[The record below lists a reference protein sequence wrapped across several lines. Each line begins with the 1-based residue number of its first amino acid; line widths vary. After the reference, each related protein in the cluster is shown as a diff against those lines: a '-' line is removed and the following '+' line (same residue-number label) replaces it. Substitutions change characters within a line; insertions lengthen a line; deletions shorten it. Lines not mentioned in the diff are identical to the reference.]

1 MKRLKNALLFS
12 ISTIQI
18 NSIILILLSL
28 CSLSISSKSLALI
41 THTVN
46 VIHGNKPKVVNIEA
60 AAKKQG
66 FTINGVFYSANTNNL
81 NDIQIN
87 QFDGNLKINDFII
100 KNYTINDL
108 DMTTNYDDSDEDGIS
123 YRTPFSVEPTTYS
136 WVDNNGVTIEGN
148 DRARIIGCSSGFS
161 MPLYLTISTKVK
173 TYSEYGIPNESEYA
187 DITQQYKIMAEPEIC
202 YAKPYQMTLFPNYVW
217 GSVRSILYQGRQ
229 ECILSGYRDDQLI
242 ESLDDYRMHL
252 VNGWNFDNSRNRNSI
267 CGGGYNAQVFDPI
280 NGFKAS
286 AVPHFPT
293 TGFSGAKFQLVMT
306 GNQNDFNYGLT
317 QNPNNSVTI
326 DNQGFVTLVNK
337 PTGPVTIK
345 ATFKHDNQIAEKL
358 YTFSLTGIWANPRGN
373 QLYTYQQVTNL
384 CGGESK
390 VPSRAEMSNSPN
402 APLSWTAIP
411 YSWDA
416 FTRDIGNGLLSEWG
430 MTSKLTYPDSNWSN
444 NLLWFY
450 SRDVF
455 SDPVGIA
462 AGYENRFSVDSWIGQ
477 IGTWINGSK
486 LSAVCIE

>member
-12 ISTIQI
+12 VSTIQI

-46 VIHGNKPKVVNIEA
+46 IIHGNQPKVVNIEA

-108 DMTTNYDDSDEDGIS
+108 DMTANYDDSDEDGIN
-123 YRTPFSVEPTTYS
+123 YRSPFSVEPTSYR

-187 DITQQYKIMAEPEIC
+187 DITQQYKIMAKPEIC
-202 YAKPYQMTLFPNYVW
+202 YAKPYQMEVSPKLVW
-217 GSVRSILYQGRQ
+217 GSVKQKIDNGAIDCSLMEADGGSGSIA
-229 ECILSGYRDDQLI
+229 
-242 ESLDDYRMHL
+242 
-252 VNGWNFDNSRNRNSI
+252 GWNNNNGRIRDPS

-293 TGFSGAKFQLVMT
+293 TGFSGAKFQLIMT
-306 GNQNDFNYGLT
+306 GNQNDFNYDLT

-326 DNQGFVTLVNK
+326 DNQGYVTLVNK

-358 YTFSLTGIWANPRGN
+358 YSFNLTGIWANPQGDGF
-373 QLYTYQQVTNL
+373 YTYQQITNL

-390 VPSRAEMSNSPN
+390 IPSRAEMSNSPN
-402 APLSWTAIP
+402 APLSWTAMP
-411 YSWDA
+411 YIWDA
-416 FTRDIGNGLLSEWG
+416 FTRDIGSGLLSEWG
-430 MTSKLTYPDSNWSN
+430 MTIKENYPESNWFKEYY
-444 NLLWFY
+444 WFY
-450 SRDVF
+450 SRDKF
-455 SDPVGIA
+455 LGPYGINNHLSD
-462 AGYENRFSVDSWIGQ
+462 RFAIDAWIGQ
-477 IGTWINGSK
+477 IAVWAKEAN
-486 LSAVCIE
+486 LRAVCLQ

>member
-1 MKRLKNALLFS
+1 MNRLKNVLLFS
-12 ISTIQI
+12 VSLIQI
-18 NSIILILLSL
+18 NPIILILFSL
-28 CSLSISSKSLALI
+28 CSLGVSQRSQAIIANTI
-41 THTVN
+41 N
-46 VIHGNKPKVVNIEA
+46 VIHGNKPEVVNIET
-60 AAKKQG
+60 AAKRQG

-81 NDIQIN
+81 DDIQIN

-108 DMTTNYDDSDEDGIS
+108 DMTTNYDDSDEDGIN

-148 DRARIIGCSSGFS
+148 DRARIIGCNSGFS
-161 MPLYLTISTKVK
+161 MPLYLTITTKVK

-187 DITQQYKIMAEPEIC
+187 DITQKYKIMAEPEIC
-202 YAKPYQMTLFPNYVW
+202 YAKPYQMEVSPKLVW
-217 GSVRSILYQGRQ
+217 GSVKQKIDNGAIDCSLMEADGGSGSIA
-229 ECILSGYRDDQLI
+229 
-242 ESLDDYRMHL
+242 
-252 VNGWNFDNSRNRNSI
+252 GWNNNNGRIRDPS

-293 TGFSGAKFQLVMT
+293 TGFSGAKFQLIMT
-306 GNQNDFNYGLT
+306 GNQNDFNYDLT

-326 DNQGFVTLVNK
+326 DNQGYVTLVNK

-358 YTFSLTGIWANPRGN
+358 YSFNLTGIWANPRGSE
-373 QLYTYQQVTNL
+373 LYTYQQIINL

-390 VPSRAEMSNSPN
+390 LPSRAEMSNSPN
-402 APLSWTAIP
+402 APLSWTTMP
-411 YSWDA
+411 YLWDA

-477 IGTWINGSK
+477 IGPWINGSK
-486 LSAVCIE
+486 LPAVCIE